1 MSRKCANI
9 KVSAGNARLPNL
21 PSPIQTFPDSPW
33 LCVIPATPAVNFALG
48 RINYQMKTAD
58 RNVNSPKKTV
68 KWHITI
74 AVPTRNWTIGGE
86 IPIFKRSDI
95 CVTRNNSN
103 LCGFPGFQA
112 WEG

>member
-1 MSRKCANI
+1 MRGC
-9 KVSAGNARLPNL
+9 P
-21 PSPIQTFPDSPW
+21 TFPARSKPSRIPPW

-58 RNVNSPKKTV
+58 RNVNNPKKTV

-86 IPIFKRSDI
+86 IPISNRSDI

-103 LCGFPGFQA
+103 LCGFPGFEVG
-112 WEG
+112 EG